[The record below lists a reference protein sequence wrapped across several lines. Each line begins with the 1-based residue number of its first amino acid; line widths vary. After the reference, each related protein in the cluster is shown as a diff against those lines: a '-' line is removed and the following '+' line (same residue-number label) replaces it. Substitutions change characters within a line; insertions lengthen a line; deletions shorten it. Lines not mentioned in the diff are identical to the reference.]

1 MWPSATLSLLSL
13 CATSPKSNIC
23 SISSLLRSAIDIRF
37 RRDIVDHLRGGLCL
51 PGNQGN
57 LVNPIG
63 FFEHYINSFIFS
75 RRDIL
80 AHDIRSNGE
89 LPGTAIYQYSD
100 QDPLRPCQGA
110 HKFHGCGN
118 RAAAKDYIVPQH
130 DGFIV
135 YRNRNFKRDDGCRAY
150 VMRSV

>member
-13 CATSPKSNIC
+13 CATSAKSNIC

-63 FFEHYINSFIFS
+63 FFEHYINSFILP
-75 RRDIL
+75 RLDIL
-80 AHDIRSNGE
+80 AHDIRSNRQ
-89 LPGTAIYQYSD
+89 LPGTAIYQDGD
-100 QDPLRPCQGA
+100 QDPLRLSKA
-110 HKFHGCGN
+110 SHSFHGCAN
-118 RAAAKDYIVPQH
+118 RPAAKDYIIDQ
-130 DGFIV
+130 
-135 YRNRNFKRDDGCRAY
+135 
-150 VMRSV
+150 